1 MAALVDSG
9 SLRHRVPRPG
19 FDYPLRDLHHQASQ
33 RVKRAGAS
41 MGFTLQGLPLIAI
54 GTPLGAR
61 CHPVVTGCTP
71 PSRREMGT
79 TWPASWPSSRDES
92 VLSPTSQGCGPSI
105 PSWGSFLQSLLPFV
119 LALTLIAARPLS
131 PSGGLTSR
139 PARAPG
145 YCGANE
151 WSDPSPDHQ
160 LSWSSLPFDNLGAP
174 FIVHRGGRMIL
185 PHVVARLRVR
195 QRSVPLRHDA
205 TADPGPA
212 TRHRCQSV
220 YVR

>member
-1 MAALVDSG
+1 M
-9 SLRHRVPRPG
+9 
-19 FDYPLRDLHHQASQ
+19 RDFHYRASR

-41 MGFTLQGLPLIAI
+41 MGFTLQGVPLIAI
-54 GTPLGAR
+54 GAPLGAL
-61 CHPVVTGCTP
+61 CHPVVTGCSS
-71 PSRREMGT
+71 PSRREMRT

-92 VLSPTSQGCGPSI
+92 VLSPASQGCRPSI

-119 LALTLIAARPLS
+119 LALTLIVAPPLS

-139 PARAPG
+139 PAWASG

-151 WSDPSPDHQ
+151 SSDPSPDHQ
-160 LSWSSLPFDNLGAP
+160 LSWSSLPFDVHGAP
-174 FIVHRGGRMIL
+174 FIVPQGGRMVL
-185 PHVVARLRVR
+185 PHLDARLRVR
-195 QRSVPLRHDA
+195 RRSKPLGHDV

-212 TRHRCQSV
+212 TRHRRPSV